1 MKLYLV
7 AGSKSDMLKRSLEE
21 NQDIEVVYIANS
33 FEEALNHL
41 IRNSLDFDSMLLMDA
56 GIVENTES
64 FTDTLN
70 TLRELMNSSYPNIT
84 IKFITKDPVYLNNYN
99 NIVSGTIGLKCILLT
114 M

>member
-64 FTDTLN
+64 FTDT
-70 TLRELMNSSYPNIT
+70 
-84 IKFITKDPVYLNNYN
+84 
-99 NIVSGTIGLKCILLT
+99 
-114 M
+114 

>member
-1 MKLYLV
+1 
-7 AGSKSDMLKRSLEE
+7 MLKRSLEE

-70 TLRELMNSSYPNIT
+70 TLRE
-84 IKFITKDPVYLNNYN
+84 
-99 NIVSGTIGLKCILLT
+99 
-114 M
+114 

>member
-56 GIVENTES
+56 GIVEIQKV
-64 FTDTLN
+64 
-70 TLRELMNSSYPNIT
+70 LRIP
-84 IKFITKDPVYLNNYN
+84 
-99 NIVSGTIGLKCILLT
+99 
-114 M
+114 